1 MAVPSGRVLDLAYM
15 PPSLP
20 HIPVGESD
28 PSQGKLDLIAEV
40 APLLLGDTLPRGLDL
55 FAGIGGFSAGF
66 AELGFSMTGVDSE
79 ALAGLVY
86 ESAGFGTARQGDLGS
101 VNVTMDVPLVVGGP
115 PCRPWSAVNLQ
126 RRRASHQDHGLFA
139 RFIDHV
145 LAIKPIIFV
154 MENVPAL
161 GSDETYHTGM
171 KELRFSR
178 YDIAAHI
185 LHYER
190 FGAATK
196 RRRLFTVG
204 VRDSRAGAARFF
216 RLLKAHHAPIRTV
229 RDAIFRFRDLG
240 RGDFPDHDW
249 SELRSIEN
257 YRARYAS
264 GQYGWRKLEYDVP
277 APSFGSVAKT
287 YILHPDS
294 GTDGFPER
302 VLSVREVMAIMGF
315 SDAVRFPPKIARA
328 RRYQMVANSVSP
340 QVSRAVAATVLSMLT
355 GRSNTSG

>member
-1 MAVPSGRVLDLAYM
+1 MSP
-15 PPSLP
+15 
-20 HIPVGESD
+20 
-28 PSQGKLDLIAEV
+28 LIAEGT
-40 APLLLGDTLPRGLDL
+40 PLCGLDL
-55 FAGIGGFSAGF
+55 FAGIGGLSAGF
-66 AELGFSMTGVDSE
+66 AKMGFSMIGVDSE
-79 ALAGLVY
+79 AIAGQVY
-86 ESAGFGTARQGDLGS
+86 EAAGFGTARKENLGS
-101 VNVTMDVPLVVGGP
+101 NMFASDALIVVGGP

-126 RRRASHQDHGLFA
+126 RRRATHEDHALFA

-145 LAIKPIIFV
+145 LLIKPIIFV

-171 KELRFSR
+171 NQLQTAG
-178 YDIAAHI
+178 YNIAAHV

-204 VRDSRAGAARFF
+204 VRDSRAGAHTFF
-216 RLLKAHHAPIRTV
+216 HLLKAHQAPARTV
-229 RDAIFRFRDLG
+229 RDAIFRFRDVG

-257 YRARYAS
+257 YRHRYAS
-264 GQYGWRKLEYDVP
+264 GQYGWRKLAYDVP

-287 YILHPDS
+287 YILHPES
-294 GTDGFPER
+294 GGEGFPER

-315 SDAVRFPPKIARA
+315 SDDVKFPGKTARV

-340 QVSRAVAATVLSMLT
+340 QVSRAVAATILEMLT
-355 GRSNTSG
+355 GERL